1 MRSVFMIDGAFLTR
15 VARQVIQPVT
25 ARLISDFVEAVR
37 DKYDGGFDL
46 LRIYYYDCPPS
57 DKRTLRPVSRSA
69 VNFGTSPQFTEQTV
83 FLADLKHTNFVAVRE
98 GRVSFN
104 GWILK
109 DDIARGRAPRT
120 GTDTDYAPDFEQ
132 KGVDMKIGLDIAW
145 VSLSKVAQ
153 RVYLVTGDSDFIPAM
168 KFARRSGI
176 HVCLFT
182 LGHGVY
188 PELKNHAD
196 LLVETPIQTILNQH
210 VRRHA
215 RRRLMHRP

>member
-1 MRSVFMIDGAFLTR
+1 MIDGAFLTR
-15 VARQVIQPVT
+15 IARRVIQPITPRIVT
-25 ARLISDFVEAVR
+25 DFVEAVR
-37 DKYDGGFDL
+37 DRYDDGFDL
-46 LRIYYYDCPPS
+46 LRIYYYDCPPL
-57 DKRTLRPVSRSA
+57 DRRVQRPVSRTTL
-69 VNFGTSPQFTEQTV
+69 NFGASQQFREQTA
-83 FLADLKHTNFVAVRE
+83 FLAQLKQTAFVAVRE

-104 GWILK
+104 GWVLR
-109 DDIARGRAPRT
+109 DDIARGIVPRT
-120 GTDTDYAPDFEQ
+120 GTDDDYSPDLEQ

-145 VSLSKVAQ
+145 VSLAKVAQ

-176 HVCLFT
+176 QVCLFT

-196 LLVETPIQTILNQH
+196 LLVETNVQTILNQH

-215 RRRLMHRP
+215 RRRLSGV